1 MAITKLAESKS
12 ARIEVRA
19 TEAQREL
26 INRGASARNIT
37 VSEYILE
44 TMCLQSEMDILDQRV
59 IMVSD
64 KEFAA
69 FEKTLSRP
77 AKANEGLKRLFSKE
91 FQWPPTSK

>member
-1 MAITKLAESKS
+1 MAIAKLAESKS

-26 INRGASARNIT
+26 ITRGASARNIT

-44 TMCLQSEMDILDQRV
+44 TMCLQSEIDILDQRV
-59 IMVSD
+59 VLVSD
-64 KEFAA
+64 KDFAA

-91 FQWPPTSK
+91 FQWPPISK